1 MEKIQRTNNDINNI
15 IKEFIK
21 TLNENKNLSSFKIET
36 PEPKNKEKIKVGLTT
51 KAYIKMKML
60 VANTSEECAWKGYVT
75 HPTKNLYLIK
85 DIYVYPQKYR
95 GLHVES
101 DDEKYPMWC
110 AKLAHENPDVYNH
123 LRFQGHSHVNASVSP
138 SSTDLNYYKETIS
151 EIEENDFYIF
161 MILNKSGDMWINVF
175 DKKKNIRYEKTD
187 IEVYIYEKDTN
198 FNVWT
203 EEQIKENLKEIKYS
217 NGYGN
222 GYPISLNGM
231 SLADAY
237 EHSRDK
243 NKKSKKGKKGKKTE
257 TSFFDTLDERDPLN
271 PNYVGRTSVDE
282 DEDFLDYYVE
292 INR

>member
-1 MEKIQRTNNDINNI
+1 MEKIQRTNNDINDI

-21 TLNENKNLSSFKIET
+21 ALNENKNLSSFKIKT
-36 PEPKNKEKIKVGLTT
+36 PEPKNKEKIKVGFTA
-51 KAYIKMKML
+51 KAYTKMKML

-75 HPTKNLYLIK
+75 HPTKDLYLIK

-138 SSTDLNYYKETIS
+138 SSTDLDYYKETIS

-198 FNVWT
+198 FNKWT
-203 EEQIKENLKEIKYS
+203 EEQIKENLTEIRYS
-217 NGYGN
+217 NGYAN
-222 GYPISLNGM
+222 GHPISPNSM
-231 SLADAY
+231 SLAEAY
-237 EHSRDK
+237 EYSRDK
-243 NKKSKKGKKGKKTE
+243 NKKDKNKRNKKNNNI
-257 TSFFDTLDERDPLN
+257 SFFDEMDKRDPLN
-271 PNYVGRTSVDE
+271 PNYIGRTDAE
-282 DEDFLDYYVE
+282 YDEDFLDYYSK
-292 INR
+292 INK